1 MPTQIIPPSYNEH
14 FIKTLRWDGKDQ
26 RISIGDCLF
35 LQVRKSSK
43 TWLVRRRLSGK
54 TSVTTIGKHPD
65 LSLKNARVKAMK
77 IVMASTVSV
86 FTVEQLV
93 TKYMQEVVE
102 LKHKRPDLAQG
113 YMDRAVLPTIGTQKV
128 RDITRA
134 QLVKLIQDY
143 SKRGA
148 RTADQLRSNLKKL
161 FSYAVE
167 LGHRDDNPMLDVT
180 SRITGYIPK
189 SRDRVLSDDE
199 IKDMWTWKNNPQG
212 WQRTEDNTRILRFLL
227 LTGLRINEA
236 RNGYQVG
243 DKWIVPKEISKN
255 GNAHWVYLTETAKQQ
270 LPLPSCTTTNIQA
283 WLKRRLG
290 LDNDNRYTPHDLRRT
305 CATRMA
311 DNGIEPFIVERVLNH
326 KLEGV
331 MAVYNRAEY
340 EAERIKAALVMEKIL
355 IGITYAS
362 K

>member
-1 MPTQIIPPSYNEH
+1 
-14 FIKTLRWDGKDQ
+14 
-26 RISIGDCLF
+26 
-35 LQVRKSSK
+35 
-43 TWLVRRRLSGK
+43 
-54 TSVTTIGKHPD
+54 
-65 LSLKNARVKAMK
+65 
-77 IVMASTVSV
+77 
-86 FTVEQLV
+86 
-93 TKYMQEVVE
+93 
-102 LKHKRPDLAQG
+102 
-113 YMDRAVLPTIGTQKV
+113 
-128 RDITRA
+128 
-134 QLVKLIQDY
+134 
-143 SKRGA
+143 
-148 RTADQLRSNLKKL
+148 
-161 FSYAVE
+161 
-167 LGHRDDNPMLDVT
+167 MLDVT

-243 DKWIVPKEISKN
+243 NKWIVPKEISKN